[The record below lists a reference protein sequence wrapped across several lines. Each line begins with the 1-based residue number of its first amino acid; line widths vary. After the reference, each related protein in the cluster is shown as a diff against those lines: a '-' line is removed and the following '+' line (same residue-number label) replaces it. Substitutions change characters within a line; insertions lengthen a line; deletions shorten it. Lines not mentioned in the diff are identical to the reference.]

1 MENLLIT
8 KTRKMEKRFH
18 FKYMDDIR
26 FQEILKHNKELDKSI
41 QLLKQDN
48 KKLSDALNKYA
59 LPALREYQNFSTNS
73 LAKIAQGALER
84 ILELLK
90 TR

>member
-1 MENLLIT
+1 
-8 KTRKMEKRFH
+8 
-18 FKYMDDIR
+18 
-26 FQEILKHNKELDKSI
+26 
-41 QLLKQDN
+41 
-48 KKLSDALNKYA
+48 LSDALNKYA